1 MDIYYKDC
9 PHMVQGWGWQADTG
23 THLLR
28 MVANGVF
35 DRYPNLKVIIGHL
48 GELIPF
54 GLDRINKQLTMVNW
68 LLGSQPEE
76 AGAVTRMEKNLLYYM
91 RNNVFI
97 TSSGVFDQVA
107 LNCAIEKMGIDNVM
121 FSIDDPFSDNIEGV
135 EFLKNANLSQADR
148 EKFSHGNAECIL
160 KLSTAVHPSKSTS
173 SAFDA
178 FQARA
183 KSWVARAL
191 LSFLVK

>member
-28 MVANGVF
+28 MVASGVF

-76 AGAVTRMEKNLLYYM
+76 AGAVTRMQKNLLYTCGTM
-91 RNNVFI
+91 
-97 TSSGVFDQVA
+97 SSSPPA
-107 LNCAIEKMGIDNVM
+107 AY
-121 FSIDDPFSDNIEGV
+121 SI
-135 EFLKNANLSQADR
+135 
-148 EKFSHGNAECIL
+148 
-160 KLSTAVHPSKSTS
+160 KLH
-173 SAFDA
+173 
-178 FQARA
+178 
-183 KSWVARAL
+183 
-191 LSFLVK
+191 